1 MFKKI
6 LLAEDLGSISH
17 GISQILEKRSGI
29 KEIQQSQ
36 YCDEAY
42 LKFRKAYQDKKPFEL
57 LITDLSFKDS
67 YRDRELTSGL
77 ELIKAIKELQEDV
90 KVVIYSMEDRPAKIK
105 SFFGDYKINAFVNK
119 GRNGLNELLQ
129 SVREVYNNNSYLSP
143 ELASSINKNNSFE
156 LKDYDMLLLK
166 HLSQGLTQEE
176 IGTCFKK
183 QRISPNST
191 SSIEKR
197 LNTLKF
203 NFKAKNAVHLVS
215 MTKDLGL
222 L

>member
-1 MFKKI
+1 MFRKI

-17 GISQILEKRSGI
+17 GIAQILEERSGI

-42 LKFRKAYQDKKPFEL
+42 LKFRKAFKDGKPFEL

-67 YRDRELTSGL
+67 HRDRELTSGV
-77 ELIKAIKELQEDV
+77 ELIKAVKEIKEDT
-90 KVVIYSMEDRPAKIK
+90 KIIMYSMEDRPAKIK
-105 SFFGDYKINAFVNK
+105 SFFADYQINAFVNK
-119 GRNGLNELLQ
+119 GRNGLNELIQ
-129 SVREVYNNNSYLSP
+129 SVREVFNDNSYLSP
-143 ELASSINKNNSFE
+143 ALASSINKNNSFE
-156 LKDYDMLLLK
+156 LKDYDVLLLK
-166 HLSQGLTQEE
+166 HLAKGLTQEE
-176 IGTCFKK
+176 IGVYFKK
-183 QRISPNST
+183 QRISPSST

-197 LNTLKF
+197 LNALKF
-203 NFKAKNAVHLVS
+203 NFKAKNAVHLIS